1 MALNMRTSQA
11 GLNVIKAFE
20 GFRGRSELLPNGRW
34 IIGYGHLRRAK
45 EGVRVNESEAEAI
58 LREYDL
64 PPIERFVMRCVLAP
78 TTQNEFDALVSLAF
92 NIGPKGF
99 ASSDVVASM
108 NGGNRLD
115 AAQAFDAWRR
125 AKIGGRVQIVDA
137 LVRRR
142 AAEKALFL
150 NASGRLPIASSRLY
164 RAMHDSEAQPVLPP
178 PPREILVEHTPS
190 PARQLEAPLE
200 DTASETET
208 VEETPKSATQAA
220 AESVRQQM
228 IRILGENGDKVS
240 PPPPSTD
247 GATPEEITAAISE
260 LAGETASNPVQK
272 SVWPH
277 HEDLPLP
284 PEMDAPEQ
292 VVIDNGEM
300 LAPITD
306 GDVIDDLESVEIS
319 PESITRA
326 VEINQA
332 FEIEA
337 QRGSFLAALPFGI
350 LALIGS
356 ALGGYGIASQFGLI
370 QSGRT
375 VENTLAVYMP
385 PFLILLGVSLFM
397 VMAYYFIRTLTTD
410 D

>member
-11 GLNVIKAFE
+11 GLDVIKAFE

-64 PPIERFVMRCVLAP
+64 PPVERFVMRCVLAP

-92 NIGPKGF
+92 NIGPKAF

-108 NGGNRLD
+108 NGGNRLE

-150 NASGRLPIASSRLY
+150 NARGRMPIASSRLY
-164 RAMHDSEAQPVLPP
+164 RAMHDSEALPVPP

-190 PARQLEAPLE
+190 LAAPLDAPVK
-200 DTASETET
+200 DTETET
-208 VEETPKSATQAA
+208 TEETPKSATQAA

-228 IRILGENGDKVS
+228 IRILGENGDNVS
-240 PPPPSTD
+240 PPPPSSTD

-260 LAGETASNPVQK
+260 LAGETASNPVKK
-272 SVWPH
+272 SVWPQ

-284 PEMDAPEQ
+284 PEMETPEHA
-292 VVIDNGEM
+292 VIDDGDL
-300 LAPITD
+300 LAPISESA
-306 GDVIDDLESVEIS
+306 VIDDLESVEIS

-326 VEINQA
+326 VEMNQA
-332 FEIEA
+332 FEIES

-375 VENTLAVYMP
+375 VETAATIYMP
-385 PFLILLGVSLFM
+385 PFLIVLGGSLFL
-397 VMAYYFIRTLTTD
+397 VMAYYFIRTLTID